1 MKKVLTKLTILLT
14 IICCLFLVS
23 CKEET
28 IITPSKDPV
37 HNNKEWFTE
46 AELEKVGLLGLKAPT
61 NLDGEMSSSTT
72 WFNGGYSFSQVC
84 PSEEIFFKNANQYFE
99 YLKEKR
105 VSNPNFIYE
114 TVNIEKLS
122 LSTNEIWY
130 RFNQTTD
137 LDSYY
142 DDNPSKLYKF
152 YYVAKNEVLDGYYK
166 PDAVYILE
174 IRYEF
179 DTNRNAYCF
188 KLFIENGSKS
198 NNGVYTYH
206 YKMIDIK

>member
-1 MKKVLTKLTILLT
+1 MKNALSKLIILIT
-14 IICCLFLVS
+14 IICCVFLVS
-23 CKEET
+23 CKEEGG
-28 IITPSKDPV
+28 ITPSKDPI

-46 AELEKVGLLGLKAPT
+46 TELEKVGLSGLNAPMDL
-61 NLDGEMSSSTT
+61 NGEITSSTT

-84 PSEEIFFKNANQYFE
+84 PSEEIFFNNANKYFE

-105 VSNPNFIYE
+105 VDNPSFIYG
-114 TVNIEKLS
+114 TVRIEKSS
-122 LSTNEIWY
+122 LSTNETWY

-152 YYVAKNEVLDGYYK
+152 YYVAKNEVVDGYYK

-174 IRYEF
+174 IRYEY
-179 DTNRNAYCF
+179 DTEREAYCF
-188 KLFIENGSKS
+188 KLFIENASKS
-198 NNGVYTYH
+198 HNGIYTYH